1 MIDPPNRNSLS
12 HSPDH
17 PGESLTLAERCVA
30 LICDELSA
38 ADLVLIAGHD
48 PLPCHALKQQ
58 GQRGPCFLRH
68 PQRLVDFS
76 AAQTVAGLVI
86 NHRQH

>member
-1 MIDPPNRNSLS
+1 MIDPPTRNSLS

-30 LICDELSA
+30 LICDELPA
-38 ADLVLIAGHD
+38 ANFVFIAGHD

-68 PQRLVDFS
+68 PQRLIDLS
-76 AAQTVAGLVI
+76 ATQTVAGLVSV
-86 NHRQH
+86 HRKH